1 MPGTQGNRNRTT
13 HGTRGFLSL
22 GSLPKGASYIRRL
35 MGLLRSELET
45 AVQNTFGQITLEQAA
60 LIQSACRHE
69 GVALLWQRWLRQ
81 RMAQLKASTLL
92 QITKQISSSTD
103 LRDRAIRALKI
114 DRQGQQD
121 AASVL
126 YATPIQ
132 HEDEQETD
140 QATSAFLDELFGP
153 APTQDGAT

>member
-13 HGTRGFLSL
+13 HGTRGFLAL

-35 MGLLRSELET
+35 VGRLRGELET
-45 AVQNTFGQITLEQAA
+45 AVQNTFGEISLEQAA

-81 RMAQLKASTLL
+81 RMSQLKASTLL
-92 QITKQISSSTD
+92 QITKQISCSTD
-103 LRDRAIRALKI
+103 LRDRSIRALKI
-114 DRQGQQD
+114 DRQGKQD

-126 YATPIQ
+126 YALPIQ
-132 HEDEQETD
+132 HDDEPETD
-140 QATSAFLDELFGP
+140 NETADFLTELFGS
-153 APTQDGAT
+153 TQEGAG